1 MTDLSPAAE
10 AVIDAYHASLCRFMP
25 HSDRGSG
32 RPMMAAVI
40 RAAID
45 QVAPL
50 HVCNTTSTRGKP
62 RLGLRTKLLAIAAEL
77 DPTTGTSG
85 KDYSHD
91 QPKAE
96 E

>member
-50 HVCNTTSTRGKP
+50 HVCNTTSTRGKT
-62 RLGLRTKLLAIAAEL
+62 RLGLRTKLLDIAAEL
-77 DPTTGTSG
+77 DSANSTFQE
-85 KDYSHD
+85 H
-91 QPKAE
+91 
-96 E
+96 